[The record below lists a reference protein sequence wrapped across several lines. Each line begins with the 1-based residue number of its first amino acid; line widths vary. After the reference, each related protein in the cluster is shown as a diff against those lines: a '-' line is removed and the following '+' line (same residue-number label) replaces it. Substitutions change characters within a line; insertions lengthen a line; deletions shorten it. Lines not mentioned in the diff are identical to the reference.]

1 MLLKFVLKMSK
12 ILTFLV
18 SGVMVLLL
26 LGYGTLWWLT
36 ATASVSTHGEFNPG
50 PGNIDVPSRRSEA
63 TSASSELT
71 RQLLA
76 DWASKSLQDWQQE
89 GKVNMPRVL
98 AAKLAT
104 GTDVEAVND
113 YLQAATVRGTVGSV
127 GPFHPKGDY
136 DFTLAG
142 LCLILFSFGD
152 SPLHLYP
159 ETVDHIVNVLMTEE
173 GGEPRVYTPS
183 LLGLPLRDTEN
194 HILMTEGSRYLKNR
208 WLRLHGNENGRYNN
222 RTNGLEAFLLEYLGH
237 METAGF
243 HEYNARPYIG
253 YTLTAL
259 LNLQSF
265 AGAPVSEA
273 ATRILDRANWEYAI
287 GSLGF
292 RRFPP
297 FRRQPSHAADTDLD
311 GDYHTAMIKAW
322 MSLRDSNTHELE
334 IRRGR
339 HQALWVPFTSYRLPD
354 ETARWIEQKPREYL
368 VRLGHGADGSPEL
381 YAGGPGY
388 LITAGG
394 IANDRFE
401 QAVARPT
408 TLMLNDGELDLAGLL
423 QITGRGSDYRQWNNT
438 GVYERFAVGHRVVL
452 PGDWI
457 PLATRGALS
466 AYRQASM
473 LILVYA
479 DDDKALI
486 YLPPEDDVQV
496 AMARFTQLNSS
507 AAQLGHRFHRFDGS
521 VIEYDIEA
529 PLDTWVIKSVSG
541 ELQDREFGG
550 WPLMM
555 GSLQ

>member
-1 MLLKFVLKMSK
+1 MLKLSRV
-12 ILTFLV
+12 LTFILW
-18 SGVMVLLL
+18 GVIALLA
-26 LGYGTLWWLT
+26 LGYGALWWLT
-36 ATASVSTHGEFNPG
+36 ATASVSTHGEFDPG
-50 PGNIDVPSRRSEA
+50 PGNIAVPSFRSEP
-63 TSASSELT
+63 TQPTSELT

-76 DWASKSLQDWQQE
+76 RWASKPLQDWQQE

-98 AAKLAT
+98 AARLAKN
-104 GTDVEAVND
+104 TDVEAVNE

-127 GPFHPKGDY
+127 GPFHPGGDY

-152 SPLHLYP
+152 SPERLYP

-173 GGEPRVYTPS
+173 GGEPVVYTPR

-208 WLRLHGNENGRYNN
+208 WLRLHGNEDARFDN

-265 AGAPVSEA
+265 GGAPVSEA

-287 GSLGF
+287 GSLDY

-297 FRRQPSHAADTDLD
+297 FRRQPRRAQDTDLD
-311 GDYHTAMIKAW
+311 GDYHTAMVKAW
-322 MSLRDSNTHELE
+322 MSLRDSNTREFE
-334 IRRGR
+334 IRRGD
-339 HQALWVPFTSYRLPD
+339 HQALWVPLTSYRLPD
-354 ETARWIEQKPREYL
+354 ETAQWIDEKPNEYF
-368 VRLGHGADGSPEL
+368 VRMGHGDDGSPEI

-408 TLMLNDGELDLAGLL
+408 TLMLNDGELDLAGVL
-423 QITGRGSDYRQWNNT
+423 QITGKGSDFRQWNNT
-438 GVYERFAVGHRVVL
+438 GVFERLAVGHRALV
-452 PGDWI
+452 PRDWVA
-457 PLATRGALS
+457 LATRGALS
-466 AYRQASM
+466 AYRQASQ

-479 DDDKALI
+479 DDDKALM
-486 YLPPEDDVQV
+486 YLPPVDDVEV
-496 AMARFTQLNSS
+496 AMARFLQLNGS
-507 AAQLGHRFHRFDGS
+507 AAQLGRRFVNFDGA
-521 VIEYDIEA
+521 VIEYDIDA
-529 PLDTWVIKSVSG
+529 PLDTWVIESVSG
-541 ELQDREFGG
+541 QTQDRAFGS
-550 WPLMM
+550 WPLMT
-555 GSLQ
+555 GTR